1 MEIHN
6 SPGMRWPGTASIL
19 CGPAIVVAMGVAL
32 ASCGG
37 GASFSPRQLIA
48 VSVQPSD
55 AVAFF
60 PAGTL
65 PFSATGTFD
74 SAPTTQT
81 NLATQW
87 ASSDESIATV
97 DSTTGIATCQALGG
111 PITVAASATGKGGM
125 VSGSATLTCISAP
138 QSGNGHC
145 LVNGSKLSGTCRIN
159 SCINVSDPVHCPA
172 GQDAITPKITV
183 GICIPGPV
191 IPVTID
197 TSTACT
203 Q

>member
-1 MEIHN
+1 MEIHK
-6 SPGMRWPGTASIL
+6 SPGMRWLGTASIL

-65 PFSATGTFD
+65 PSSATGTFD

-97 DSTTGIATCQALGG
+97 DSATGIATCQALGG
-111 PITVAASATGKGGM
+111 PIMSPQVLREKAAWF
-125 VSGSATLTCISAP
+125 
-138 QSGNGHC
+138 
-145 LVNGSKLSGTCRIN
+145 
-159 SCINVSDPVHCPA
+159 PA
-172 GQDAITPKITV
+172 LRP
-183 GICIPGPV
+183 
-191 IPVTID
+191 
-197 TSTACT
+197 
-203 Q
+203 